1 MGPPPVEMSFTKS
14 IFAQILI
21 ATATIIAVVVNFS
34 AKITMKSLWQ
44 EKGILLAPH
53 SSYPVSFFNDV
64 SHYLLVGS
72 LAGSMIFVC
81 LLAIRS
87 PKAGTICFAVGIPA
101 GVLVWIFLQ
110 LLSSG
115 VPNPIQ
121 TIVHPTTGDRLMLV
135 DKSEFAN
142 NAWDILT
149 PRKDSWYQW
158 QRIFEGPGK
167 KLDLT
172 NSEDGNF
179 LSNPAMYISPDGR
192 FIFVR
197 RGSLWTDCVDLTD
210 EPATMCSEAPLRRQV
225 AESWYRRSRQIEK
238 LVKAAAINF

>member
-1 MGPPPVEMSFTKS
+1 
-14 IFAQILI
+14 
-21 ATATIIAVVVNFS
+21 
-34 AKITMKSLWQ
+34 
-44 EKGILLAPH
+44 
-53 SSYPVSFFNDV
+53 
-64 SHYLLVGS
+64 
-72 LAGSMIFVC
+72 
-81 LLAIRS
+81 
-87 PKAGTICFAVGIPA
+87 
-101 GVLVWIFLQ
+101 
-110 LLSSG
+110 
-115 VPNPIQ
+115 
-121 TIVHPTTGDRLMLV
+121 MLV
-135 DKSEFAN
+135 DKSEVAN
-142 NAWDILT
+142 NAWEILT